1 MRCSTVSPSLGVD
14 RNGAI
19 SITETLLDARA
30 LYLTPN
36 TESVYIGGMLD
47 LRDGPVV
54 VESPPNT
61 LGMVNDRFFRYV
73 SDMGNA
79 GPDRGQGG
87 KFLYLPPDW
96 EGEVPEGYFTFR
108 SPTYRNLMFWRG
120 FLVDG
125 DPGPAVEAAKDMIKV
140 YPLGETAESAD
151 MKFVN
156 TSGRFHNTIHANDM
170 HFYEEVGP

>member
-1 MRCSTVSPSLGVD
+1 MLDGIASVGVD

-36 TESVYIGGMLD
+36 TESVYIGGLLD
-47 LRDGPVV
+47 LSNGPVV

-61 LGMVNDRFFRYV
+61 LGMVNDHFFRYV

-87 KFLYLPPDW
+87 KLPLPAARL
-96 EGEVPEGYFTFR
+96 GGRGPRAT
-108 SPTYRNLMFWRG
+108 SPTAHRPTR
-120 FLVDG
+120 
-125 DPGPAVEAAKDMIKV
+125 
-140 YPLGETAESAD
+140 T
-151 MKFVN
+151 
-156 TSGRFHNTIHANDM
+156 
-170 HFYEEVGP
+170 